1 MNRVVGFFSGFL
13 LVAAV
18 AGAQGPPQGPV
29 GTAVG
34 LQRAYAQLKNNL
46 TASAEKMPE
55 ADYFFKPTPDIRG
68 YGQLWAH
75 VADAQFGQCSGP
87 KGRG

>member
-1 MNRVVGFFSGFL
+1 MTRVFGIFLGFL
-13 LVAAV
+13 LAATI

-46 TASAEKMPE
+46 TSSAEKMPE

-68 YGQLWAH
+68 YG
-75 VADAQFGQCSGP
+75 
-87 KGRG
+87 